1 MQDYLFVRQNMK
13 KRSVILSIILC
24 FALCLGTLAGCAPAP
39 APEESAEKTVA
50 PGKVRGKV
58 LSDNG
63 DMLVAGILVIDQ
75 DNNAYR
81 TTTNAYGG
89 YNLQLQPGQYTLI
102 FNKGAEFSTKTVEI
116 AVDSLKIYY
125 LQDVRLTQLHDSYA
139 DGWIAGD
146 AHQHTN
152 YSDGA
157 DSIENAVV
165 ANASVGLYWGF
176 LTDHNVSRGCAE
188 WRETMVNV
196 LTETDGSRRY
206 FVGFDGVE
214 NTTEFGH
221 FNTLGTGMTFDK
233 YEIGFTEAERASAN
247 RNDYAREKI
256 IYIAKQSKRQGGLA
270 QMNHPYSSTNMGAM
284 NFLKEDDFEA
294 ICSFDT
300 IEIWNGYFTVP
311 DSRFDTKNGENQNN
325 TAKLLWYSA
334 LNEMKNGRSFIAA
347 TGGTDNHDSQG
358 PADSSKRAYIG
369 KDSYTLSE
377 YYNLCRYM
385 GKYCGN
391 PTTYVHLTGDE
402 LTKEN
407 VMEALKAGHSFISN
421 GPILNCNIGGA
432 VYGDTVSAADGTVTV
447 TADIFCRDGLTQV
460 RIVKNGE
467 IVRTVT
473 FDELLTQYNGE
484 ITAEVTSGDWILIEA
499 LGDWGIYAI
508 SNPFFID

>member
-1 MQDYLFVRQNMK
+1 MQDYLYVRQIMK
-13 KRSVILSIILC
+13 KKSMILSMILC
-24 FALCLGTLAGCAPAP
+24 IALALGTMSGCAPAP
-39 APEESAEKTVA
+39 APEETEKVVS

-89 YNLQLQPGQYTLI
+89 YNLQLAPGQYTLI
-102 FNKGAEFSTKTVEI
+102 FNKGIEFSTKTVE
-116 AVDSLKIYY
+116 VSVESLKIYY
-125 LQDVRLTQLHDSYA
+125 LQDVRLSQLNDSYA

-146 AHQHTN
+146 CHQHTN

-157 DSIENAVV
+157 DTIDSAAV
-165 ANASVGLYWGF
+165 ANASSGLYWGF

-188 WRETMVNV
+188 WRETSVNV
-196 LTETDGSRRY
+196 YTQTDGEKRI
-206 FVGFDGVE
+206 FIGFDGVE

-233 YEIGFTEAERASAN
+233 YEIGFTEAERASAQKK
-247 RNDYAREKI
+247 DYAREKI
-256 IYIAKQSKRQGGLA
+256 IYIAQQSQRQGALA

-284 NFLKEDDFEA
+284 NFLSEDDFEA
-294 ICSFDT
+294 ITAFDT

-325 TAKLLWYSA
+325 SAKLLWYAA
-334 LNEMKNGRSFIAA
+334 LNQMKDGGKFIAA
-347 TGGTDNHDSQG
+347 TGGTDNHDSTG
-358 PADSSKRAYIG
+358 PADSVKRAYIG
-369 KDSYTLSE
+369 QETYTLSE

-391 PTTYVHLTGDE
+391 PTTYVHVDAEDLCLETVQD
-402 LTKEN
+402 
-407 VMEALKAGHSFISN
+407 ALKNGRSFISN
-421 GPILNCNIGGA
+421 GPILDCNIDGA

-447 TADIFCRDGLTQV
+447 SCDIFCRDGLTQV

-467 IVRTVT
+467 TVKT
-473 FDELLTQYNGE
+473 VDFTELTTQYNGE
-484 ITAEVTSGDWILIEA
+484 ITVEVAPADWILIEA
-499 LGDWGIYAI
+499 LGDWGVYAI
-508 SNPFFID
+508 SNPFLID